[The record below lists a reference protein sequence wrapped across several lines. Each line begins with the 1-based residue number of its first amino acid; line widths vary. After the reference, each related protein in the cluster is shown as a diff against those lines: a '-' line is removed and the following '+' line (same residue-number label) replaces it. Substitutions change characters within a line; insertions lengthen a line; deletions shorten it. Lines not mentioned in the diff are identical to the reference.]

1 MAGISRRC
9 KRRPNSGVLGCP
21 GQGSGTPIT
30 VYPGG
35 PSLGIIK
42 RSMTNPPAPPPRT
55 KPKATVKSATVIAI
69 PFSGPIVP
77 TTSGI
82 TVTVT
87 KVG

>member
-1 MAGISRRC
+1 
-9 KRRPNSGVLGCP
+9 
-21 GQGSGTPIT
+21 
-30 VYPGG
+30 
-35 PSLGIIK
+35 
-42 RSMTNPPAPPPRT
+42 MTNPPAPPPRT
-55 KPKATVKSATVIAI
+55 PPKATVKSASVIAI

>member
-9 KRRPNSGVLGCP
+9 KRRPNSGVQGCP
-21 GQGSGTPIT
+21 AQGPGTPPT

-35 PSLGIIK
+35 TSISVIK
-42 RSMTNPPAPPPRT
+42 KSMTNPPAQPPRT
-55 KPKATVKSATVIAI
+55 PPKPLVKSATTVVV
-69 PFSGPIVP
+69 PFTSPVVP

-87 KVG
+87 KV

>member
-9 KRRPNSGVLGCP
+9 KRRPNSGVQGCP
-21 GQGSGTPIT
+21 DQGTGTPPT

-42 RSMTNPPAPPPRT
+42 KSMTNPPARPPRT
-55 KPKATVKSATVIAI
+55 PPKAVVKTSSVVVI
-69 PFSGPIVP
+69 PFTGPVVP
-77 TTSGI
+77 TASGI

-87 KVG
+87 KV